1 MPQHMAAPDGSELP
15 LFYKMLRQKLTQRG
29 ADVQIVTRAAEWM
42 AAGLRPGDFHFVH
55 QGRAPGPRVLNCA
68 VAYLNPFF
76 YADPQGIYF
85 ESTNTAAPF
94 DAAQIPAD
102 RAAIFFDDLVSRHVT
117 PRRSRYAQPP
127 EVRDFPPGAIA
138 VFLQDW
144 SLPVDRAR
152 FMGAK
157 AMLAAVL
164 AHRGGRPVIVKPH
177 PRNQGIETLELL
189 DLLREHP
196 DVIVTDANLHDILRQ
211 AAVSVSISSSVAV
224 EGMLHRVPAVLF
236 GRSDLH
242 FCAHTVQVP
251 GDWPAALT
259 RALATDWPFAPF
271 LFWLLHRRSV
281 RTGPGMMGPMLKR
294 MKAAQAD
301 FVALGLT
308 TP

>member
-15 LFYKMLRQKLTQRG
+15 LFYKLLRQKLAQRG
-29 ADVQIVTRAAEWM
+29 AEVRIVVRAAEWQTT
-42 AAGLRPGDFHFVH
+42 GLPPGDFHFVH
-55 QGRAPGPRVLNCA
+55 QGRAQGPRVLNCA

-85 ESTNTAAPF
+85 ESTNTTARF
-94 DAAQIPAD
+94 DAAGIPAD
-102 RAAIFFDDLVSRHVT
+102 RAAAFFDTLVADHVT
-117 PRRSRYAQPP
+117 PRRSRYSQPP
-127 EVRDFPPGAIA
+127 EVQTFPPGAIA

-144 SLPVDRAR
+144 SLPVERAR
-152 FMGAK
+152 HMEAQ
-157 AMLAAVL
+157 AMLTTVL
-164 AHRGGRPVIVKPH
+164 AHRAGRPVIVKPH
-177 PRNQGIETLELL
+177 PRNQGLETL
-189 DLLREHP
+189 DLLALLRGHP
-196 DVIVTDANLHDILRQ
+196 DVIVTEANLHDILRQ

-242 FCAHTVQVP
+242 FCAQTVRVP

-259 RALATDWPFAPF
+259 RALATDWPFEPF

-281 RTGPGMMGPMLKR
+281 RTGPGMMGPILKR
-294 MKAAQAD
+294 MQAAQAD
-301 FVALGLT
+301 FAALGLA